1 MEPMKSFF
9 TCIFILLHSLALAQV
24 HDLSKSYP
32 GYLLT
37 LTDSIHG
44 NLTIDM
50 ASNTLMLKSREGLT
64 NYAAREIQKAVYFDQ
79 KGEVR
84 TIMSGYWG
92 SDQQAYLFEAVVAGS
107 TPLLYREGLKFAQ
120 HDDEDFPPFFTKV
133 QNSVFSLGSK
143 RTIMN
148 FLEEVGSYGDFV
160 KKHKL
165 KIKEKQDLIL
175 LFCHVNGIDPI
186 EISAIAGDDL

>member
-1 MEPMKSFF
+1 MKIFLS
-9 TCIFILLHSLALAQV
+9 CLFILWHTLALAQV

-44 NLTIDM
+44 NISIDM
-50 ASNTLMLKSREGLT
+50 ASNTLMLKSRKGLT
-64 NYAAREIQKAVYFDQ
+64 NFAAKEIKKAVFFDQ
-79 KGEVR
+79 KGEVK
-84 TIMSGYWG
+84 TVVSGYWG
-92 SDQQAYLFEAVVAGS
+92 SEQQAYLFEAIVTGS
-107 TPLLYREGLKFAQ
+107 TPLLYREGLRFAQ
-120 HDDEDFPPFFTKV
+120 HDEEDFPPFFTKV
-133 QNSVFSLGSK
+133 QNSVFSLGSR

-148 FLEEVGSYGDFV
+148 FLEEFGSYGDFV

-175 LFCHVNGIDPI
+175 LFCHVNGIDPVDV
-186 EISAIAGDDL
+186 SAIAGDDL